1 MKIQKE
7 NMEQKILNILKEK
20 RGHVM
25 IGEIMGIL
33 NENRIEIRRIL
44 IKLEKEGKVIKNSF
58 PGRKGK
64 INVWKI
70 KETEDGL

>member
-1 MKIQKE
+1 
-7 NMEQKILNILKEK
+7 
-20 RGHVM
+20 M